1 MSLFISLCRFPVLSL
16 IQCKLFYDHS
26 RVCNFVIFSYC
37 IQQCVKFVLVK
48 FEIRVTG
55 VCGYRLK
62 GLLSLID
69 DIAQCTAYEF

>member
-1 MSLFISLCRFPVLSL
+1 ML
-16 IQCKLFYDHS
+16 I